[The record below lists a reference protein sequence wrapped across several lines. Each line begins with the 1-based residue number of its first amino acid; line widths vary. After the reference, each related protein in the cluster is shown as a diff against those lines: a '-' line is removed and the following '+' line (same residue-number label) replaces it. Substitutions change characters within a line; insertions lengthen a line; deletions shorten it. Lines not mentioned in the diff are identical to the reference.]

1 MYQVLYRK
9 YRPNKF
15 SDVYGQPHI
24 VSTLLGEIRSGRIA
38 HAYLFTG
45 TRGTGKTTCAKI
57 LAKAVNCLNPQNGD
71 PCGECEICKSFDSG
85 DLLDVVE
92 VDAASNNGV
101 DYIRD
106 LRETANFTPAK
117 AKYRVYIIDEVHMLS
132 DSAFNALLKTLEE
145 PPEYMIFILAT
156 TEVHKV
162 PATILSRCQRFDF
175 HRIPVSAI
183 ASRIKYVAKNENID
197 IDDDAVNIIA
207 RFADG
212 ALRDA
217 LSLLDRCV
225 SAGGKITAESA
236 SAAMGTTGRDHL
248 FEISSLINSHDT
260 AGVLSCID
268 RLYNNSKDMTRLCV
282 ELTGHYRDMMLAKM
296 LKKPGDLIN
305 CTPNELTKLL
315 NAAEHTDISDILR
328 ATELLQTA
336 QQNIKSGSAARI
348 ELEIALL
355 KLADKQIDASFSLEK
370 RIEALE
376 KQISELSRGKIPS
389 GGAYIGDTAGKNDPK
404 GHFSSP
410 SAANSGASTNADSY
424 NKSTVNKPATYG
436 STDKEGT
443 PAPTVPGEK
452 EIEKTSEN
460 AASAGAQ
467 PSRPALSGDD
477 AEVLKW
483 PEILSALKPVNPL
496 LAAALKGS
504 RAVIRKDILLID
516 SENPMFRDI
525 LRSNTAA
532 RDGLKKAA
540 ATVLGSLY
548 RIGPYSPPDVTAANT
563 AVKKAK
569 GNTPMSDELQTSK
582 DDVKS
587 NGTFQ
592 SRTSYEKE
600 SASEPTDNDNSF
612 SDNSPDGKSVDL
624 SPDAAAD
631 QEKNSTG
638 GNSVKGNTDSDSNSN
653 SDSDS
658 DSINNSNTDTVN
670 DGRTEPVNENGK
682 TAGVADSKAAVKAIS
697 EDKDANKTNGKG
709 SILSSFIE
717 DAKASGVQVDI
728 K

>member
-410 SAANSGASTNADSY
+410 SAANSGASGNAGFY
-424 NKSTVNKPATYG
+424 NNNTSSGDQPAAYG
-436 STDKEGT
+436 STGAQN
-443 PAPTVPGEK
+443 PQIPSNPGEQASTG
-452 EIEKTSEN
+452 EI
-460 AASAGAQ
+460 SAGAQ

-548 RIGPYSPPDVTAANT
+548 RIGPYSPPDVTAANN

-569 GNTPMSDELQTSK
+569 ENTPKTDEVKTLK
-582 DDVKS
+582 DDGTS
-587 NGTFQ
+587 NGTPQ
-592 SRTSYEKE
+592 NETSAEKK
-600 SASEPTDNDNSF
+600 SDSQPTDNDNSF

-624 SPDAAAD
+624 SPDAAAN
-631 QEKNSTG
+631 QKEKNSTG
-638 GNSVKGNTDSDSNSN
+638 GSNIKGNTDSDSNS
-653 SDSDS
+653 DSS
-658 DSINNSNTDTVN
+658 NNSNTDTVN
-670 DGRTEPVNENGK
+670 DGRTEPANENGK
-682 TAGVADSKAAVKAIS
+682 TTDVADSKAAVKAIS

>member
-282 ELTGHYRDMMLAKM
+282 ELTSHYRDMMLAKM

-410 SAANSGASTNADSY
+410 SAANSGASGNAGFY
-424 NKSTVNKPATYG
+424 NNNTSSGDQPAAYG
-436 STDKEGT
+436 STGAQN
-443 PAPTVPGEK
+443 PQIPSNPGEQASTG
-452 EIEKTSEN
+452 EI
-460 AASAGAQ
+460 SADAR

-477 AEVLKW
+477 TEVLKW

-548 RIGPYSPPDVTAANT
+548 RIGPYSPPDVTAANN

-569 GNTPMSDELQTSK
+569 ENTPKTDEVKTLK
-582 DDVKS
+582 DDGTS
-587 NGTFQ
+587 NGTPQ
-592 SRTSYEKE
+592 NETSAEKK
-600 SASEPTDNDNSF
+600 SDSQPTDNDNNF
-612 SDNSPDGKSVDL
+612 SDNSRDEKSADL
-624 SPDAAAD
+624 LAETAVAD
-631 QEKNSTG
+631 QEKSSTG
-638 GNSVKGNTDSDSNSN
+638 SNNITGNIDSNSN
-653 SDSDS
+653 S
-658 DSINNSNTDTVN
+658 NTETETDTVT
-670 DGRTEPVNENGK
+670 DTEPVNENGE
-682 TAGVADSKAAVKAIS
+682 AAESSAAAPKAA
-697 EDKDANKTNGKG
+697 ANATSDNKNGNETSDKG
-709 SILSSFIE
+709 SVLNAFIE

>member
-71 PCGECEICKSFDSG
+71 PCGECEICQSFDSG

-162 PATILSRCQRFDF
+162 PATVLSRCQRFDF

-217 LSLLDRCV
+217 LSLLDRCI

-248 FEISSLINSHDT
+248 FEISSLINSHDS
-260 AGVLSCID
+260 AGVLSCVD

-389 GGAYIGDTAGKNDPK
+389 GGAYIGDTASKNDPK

-658 DSINNSNTDTVN
+658 INNSNTDTVN

-682 TAGVADSKAAVKAIS
+682 TADAADSKAAAKAIS

>member
-57 LAKAVNCLNPQNGD
+57 LAKAVNCMNPQNGD

-162 PATILSRCQRFDF
+162 PATVLSRCQRFDF

-217 LSLLDRCV
+217 LSLLDRCI

-355 KLADKQIDASFSLEK
+355 KLADNQIDVSFSLKK

-376 KQISELSRGKIPS
+376 RQISELSRGKIPS
-389 GGAYIGDTAGKNDPK
+389 SGPYTNNLSGQNDAK
-404 GHFSSP
+404 EHFSS
-410 SAANSGASTNADSY
+410 SLSVNSGASTNAADSY
-424 NKSTVNKPATYG
+424 NTSTVNKPAAYG

-443 PAPTVPGEK
+443 PAPAVPGEK

-460 AASAGAQ
+460 ATSAGAQ
-467 PSRPALSGDD
+467 PSRPALSGGDT
-477 AEVLKW
+477 EVLKW

-540 ATVLGSLY
+540 ATVLGTLY

-569 GNTPMSDELQTSK
+569 ENTPMSDELQTSK
-582 DDVKS
+582 GDVTS

-592 SRTSYEKE
+592 SGTSDEKE

-624 SPDAAAD
+624 SPDAVAD
-631 QEKNSTG
+631 QEKSSTG
-638 GNSVKGNTDSDSNSN
+638 GSNIKGNTDSDSNS
-653 SDSDS
+653 DSS
-658 DSINNSNTDTVN
+658 NNSNTDTVN

-682 TAGVADSKAAVKAIS
+682 TADVADSKAAVKAIS

>member
-162 PATILSRCQRFDF
+162 PATVLSRCQRFDF

-217 LSLLDRCV
+217 LSLLDRCI

-248 FEISSLINSHDT
+248 FEISSLINSHDS
-260 AGVLSCID
+260 AGVLSCVD

-282 ELTGHYRDMMLAKM
+282 ELTSHYRDMMLAKM

-355 KLADKQIDASFSLEK
+355 KLADNQIDVSFSLKK
-370 RIEALE
+370 RIETLE

-389 GGAYIGDTAGKNDPK
+389 GSPCTNNLSGQNDAK
-404 GHFSSP
+404 EHSSSP
-410 SAANSGASTNADSY
+410 LSVNSEASTNADSY
-424 NKSTVNKPATYG
+424 NKSTVNKPAAYG

-443 PAPTVPGEK
+443 PAPAVPGEK

-460 AASAGAQ
+460 ATSAGAQ
-467 PSRPALSGDD
+467 PSRPALSGGDT
-477 AEVLKW
+477 EVLKW

-569 GNTPMSDELQTSK
+569 ENTPMSDELQTSK
-582 DDVKS
+582 GDVTS
-587 NGTFQ
+587 NGTPQ
-592 SRTSYEKE
+592 NETSDEKE

-631 QEKNSTG
+631 QKEKNSTG
-638 GNSVKGNTDSDSNSN
+638 GNSVKGNTDSDSNS
-653 SDSDS
+653 DSS
-658 DSINNSNTDTVN
+658 NNSNTDTVN

-682 TAGVADSKAAVKAIS
+682 TADVADSKAAVKAAS
-697 EDKDANKTNGKG
+697 EDKAANKTNGKG

>member
-248 FEISSLINSHDT
+248 FEISSLINSHDS
-260 AGVLSCID
+260 AGVLSCVD

-282 ELTGHYRDMMLAKM
+282 ELTSHYRDMMLAKM

-348 ELEIALL
+348 ELEMALL

-376 KQISELSRGKIPS
+376 KQISELSRGKISS

-548 RIGPYSPPDVTAANT
+548 RIGPYSPPDVTAANN
-563 AVKKAK
+563 AVKKAEK
-569 GNTPMSDELQTSK
+569 NAPKTDEVKTLK
-582 DDVKS
+582 DDGTS
-587 NGTFQ
+587 NGTPQ
-592 SRTSYEKE
+592 NETSAEKK
-600 SASEPTDNDNSF
+600 SDSQPTDNDNNF
-612 SDNSPDGKSVDL
+612 SDNSRDEKSADL
-624 SPDAAAD
+624 LAETAVAD
-631 QEKNSTG
+631 QEKSSTG
-638 GNSVKGNTDSDSNSN
+638 SNNITGNIDSNSN
-653 SDSDS
+653 S
-658 DSINNSNTDTVN
+658 NTETETDTVT
-670 DGRTEPVNENGK
+670 DTEPVNENGE
-682 TAGVADSKAAVKAIS
+682 AAESSAAAPKAA
-697 EDKDANKTNGKG
+697 ANATSDNKNGNETSDKG
-709 SILSSFIE
+709 SVLNAFIE

>member
-45 TRGTGKTTCAKI
+45 TRGTGKSTCAKI

-260 AGVLSCID
+260 AGVLSCVD

-282 ELTGHYRDMMLAKM
+282 ELTSHYRDMMLAKM

-348 ELEIALL
+348 ELEMALL

-389 GGAYIGDTAGKNDPK
+389 GGAYIGDTASKNDPK

-548 RIGPYSPPDVTAANT
+548 RIGPYSPPDVTAANN

-569 GNTPMSDELQTSK
+569 ENTPKTDEVKTLK
-582 DDVKS
+582 DDGTS
-587 NGTFQ
+587 NGTPQ
-592 SRTSYEKE
+592 NETSAEKK
-600 SASEPTDNDNSF
+600 SDSQPTDNDNNF
-612 SDNSPDGKSVDL
+612 SDNSRDEKSADL
-624 SPDAAAD
+624 LAETAVAD
-631 QEKNSTG
+631 QEKSSTG
-638 GNSVKGNTDSDSNSN
+638 GSNITDNIDSNSN
-653 SDSDS
+653 S
-658 DSINNSNTDTVN
+658 NTDTDT

>member
-282 ELTGHYRDMMLAKM
+282 ELTSHYRDMMLAKM

-348 ELEIALL
+348 ELEMALL

-410 SAANSGASTNADSY
+410 SAANSGASGNAGFY
-424 NKSTVNKPATYG
+424 NNNTSSGDQPAAYG
-436 STDKEGT
+436 STGAQN
-443 PAPTVPGEK
+443 PQIPSNPGEQASTG
-452 EIEKTSEN
+452 EI
-460 AASAGAQ
+460 SADAR

-477 AEVLKW
+477 TEVLKW

-548 RIGPYSPPDVTAANT
+548 RIGPYSPPDVAASST
-563 AVKKAK
+563 SAKKAEK
-569 GNTPMSDELQTSK
+569 NAPKTDEVKTLK
-582 DDVKS
+582 DDGTS
-587 NGTFQ
+587 NGTSQ
-592 SRTSYEKE
+592 NETSAEKK
-600 SASEPTDNDNSF
+600 SDSQPTDNDNNF
-612 SDNSPDGKSVDL
+612 SDNSRDEKSADL
-624 SPDAAAD
+624 LAETAVAD
-631 QEKNSTG
+631 QEKSSTG
-638 GNSVKGNTDSDSNSN
+638 SNNITGNIDSNSN
-653 SDSDS
+653 S
-658 DSINNSNTDTVN
+658 NTETDTVT
-670 DGRTEPVNENGK
+670 DTEPVNENGE
-682 TAGVADSKAAVKAIS
+682 AAESSAAAPKAA
-697 EDKDANKTNGKG
+697 ANATSDNKNGNETSDKG
-709 SILSSFIE
+709 SVLNAFIE

>member
-217 LSLLDRCV
+217 LSLLDRCI

-282 ELTGHYRDMMLAKM
+282 ELTSHYRDMMLAKM

-305 CTPNELTKLL
+305 CTPDELTKLL
-315 NAAEHTDISDILR
+315 NAAENTDISDILR

-336 QQNIKSGSAARI
+336 QQNIKSGSGARI
-348 ELEIALL
+348 ELEMALL
-355 KLADKQIDASFSLEK
+355 KLADKQIDSSSSLEK

-376 KQISELSRGKIPS
+376 RQISELSRGKIPS
-389 GGAYIGDTAGKNDPK
+389 GDPYTSNLSGQNDTK
-404 GHFSSP
+404 GHFCAPSS
-410 SAANSGASTNADSY
+410 ANSGLSTNAGSY
-424 NKSTVNKPATYG
+424 NTSSINQ
-436 STDKEGT
+436 STDYVNADKDST
-443 PAPTVPGEK
+443 LPPAVPGEK
-452 EIEKTSEN
+452 
-460 AASAGAQ
+460 ASKNTVSADAQ
-467 PSRPALSGDD
+467 SSRPALSEGDT
-477 AEVLKW
+477 EVLKW
-483 PEILSALKPVNPL
+483 PEILSVLKSVNPL
-496 LAAALKGS
+496 LAAALKSS

-525 LRSNTAA
+525 LRSDAAA

-540 ATVLGSLY
+540 AKVLGSLY
-548 RIGPYSPPDVTAANT
+548 RIGPYSPPDDADMIPAL
-563 AVKKAK
+563 KKSDSSTSEAGETHPLK
-569 GNTPMSDELQTSK
+569 NDGESDNAGHNLTPGEENSDS
-582 DDVKS
+582 V
-587 NGTFQ
+587 
-592 SRTSYEKE
+592 
-600 SASEPTDNDNSF
+600 PTDNGSLAKT
-612 SDNSPDGKSVDL
+612 SDDSL
-624 SPDAAAD
+624 SPDTGTATTAAEKKGDDTNGNPESENKNGEAAD
-631 QEKNSTG
+631 KDVAAN
-638 GNSVKGNTDSDSNSN
+638 GNPDNKDGN
-653 SDSDS
+653 
-658 DSINNSNTDTVN
+658 
-670 DGRTEPVNENGK
+670 NG
-682 TAGVADSKAAVKAIS
+682 TAASG
-697 EDKDANKTNGKG
+697 NLLN
-709 SILSSFIE
+709 SFIE
-717 DAKASGVQVDI
+717 DAKASGIQVDI

>member
-260 AGVLSCID
+260 AGVLSCVD

-282 ELTGHYRDMMLAKM
+282 ELTSHYRDMMLAKM

-348 ELEIALL
+348 ELEMALL

-389 GGAYIGDTAGKNDPK
+389 GGAYIGDTASKNDPK

-460 AASAGAQ
+460 AASADAR

-548 RIGPYSPPDVTAANT
+548 RIGPYSPPDVTAANN

-569 GNTPMSDELQTSK
+569 ENTPKTDEVKTLK
-582 DDVKS
+582 DDGTS
-587 NGTFQ
+587 NGTPQ
-592 SRTSYEKE
+592 NETSAEKK
-600 SASEPTDNDNSF
+600 SDSQPTDNDNNF
-612 SDNSPDGKSVDL
+612 SDNSRDEKSADL
-624 SPDAAAD
+624 LAETAVAD
-631 QEKNSTG
+631 QEKSSTG
-638 GNSVKGNTDSDSNSN
+638 SNNITGNIDSNSN
-653 SDSDS
+653 S
-658 DSINNSNTDTVN
+658 NTETETDTVT
-670 DGRTEPVNENGK
+670 DTEPVNENGE
-682 TAGVADSKAAVKAIS
+682 AAESSAAAPKAA
-697 EDKDANKTNGKG
+697 ANATSDNKNGNETSDKG
-709 SILSSFIE
+709 SVLNAFIE